1 MTQLLSFLCHLI
13 WLKLTKKLKDKI
25 WSKLWFDNF
34 PVCHL
39 VTLLV
44 DKRWTILILVAIHSS
59 TTFCP
64 RNAFLLK
71 FMSITAPANLGQI
84 LATQILSMSELGPCP
99 HNVLKMSNLII
110 GPRHMAHGP
119 PITHEGC
126 QTCRAHLFLPD
137 MPNMRHILPTDKL

>member
-25 WSKLWFDNF
+25 WSKFWFDNF

-71 FMSITAPANLGQI
+71 FMHITAQTNLGQT

-99 HNVLKMSNLII
+99 HNVLRMSNLIN
-110 GPRHMAHGP
+110 GPRHMAH
-119 PITHEGC
+119 
-126 QTCRAHLFLPD
+126 LLPMRGAKHAARICSYRD